1 MAGVAQ
7 TQTRI
12 QIHLWG
18 ATADTFDKWVVQQLM
33 PKGVKFPWGNFDGCQ
48 WNATP
53 LPPLA
58 TPPLQTLLISVKQ
71 CWITWRV
78 RAAAASQIST
88 SNWLF
93 DWQLREIARR
103 GLSEFYGH
111 AKSQRVLCN
120 FRTEEKE
127 ERGEKF
133 AILFFVC
140 FIVFF
145 LSLPL
150 PNCFAAFAVCKLFSL
165 QMCILITRRAQK
177 FRRLCGWILISN

>member
-1 MAGVAQ
+1 MAGVAHTH

-12 QIHLWG
+12 QLHLWG

-48 WNATP
+48 
-53 LPPLA
+53 LDEKPPPPSLLVL
-58 TPPLQTLLISVKQ
+58 TPLQTLLISVKQ

-88 SNWLF
+88 SNWHF

-103 GLSEFYGH
+103 GLSDFYGH

-127 ERGEKF
+127 QRERRK
-133 AILFFVC
+133 VC
-140 FIVFF
+140 HTFLCIFIVFF
-145 LSLPL
+145 
-150 PNCFAAFAVCKLFSL
+150 FFAFAKLF
-165 QMCILITRRAQK
+165 CC
-177 FRRLCGWILISN
+177 LCCL